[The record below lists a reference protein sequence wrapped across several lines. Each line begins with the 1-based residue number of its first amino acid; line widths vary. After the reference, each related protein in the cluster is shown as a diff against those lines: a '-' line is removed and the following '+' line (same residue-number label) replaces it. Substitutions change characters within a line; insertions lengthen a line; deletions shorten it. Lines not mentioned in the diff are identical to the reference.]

1 MSRKRRLVH
10 WSMEARE
17 LVAAHVVRKGN
28 GSDDPTVEHA
38 VTKAFVSKLAERTG
52 NPRDACFRFVR
63 RFGIAARPTYQEW
76 TEADEGQL
84 LNLIVLHPPSE
95 VAKIMNRSTRAVRSM
110 LHKLGASA
118 QTSRNWFTKF
128 SLATALHTRADEVQ
142 RWIDQGWLKAR
153 VVDTGKLNK
162 VIIDPDDFAHFCR
175 QYRDAAMGRR
185 FNAERLDFLQNFVF
199 WQGRDES
206 RAGNNTHE
214 NGAALNTQI
223 DTSASTEQ
231 REESESD
238 CTVIA

>member
-1 MSRKRRLVH
+1 MSRKRRLVP

-17 LVAAHVVRKGN
+17 LVAAHVVSKGD
-28 GSDDPTVEHA
+28 GSDDPTVEYA
-38 VTKAFVSKLAERTG
+38 VTTALVSKLANITG

-63 RFGIAARPTYQEW
+63 RFGIVARPNYQEW

-95 VAKIMNRSTRAVRSM
+95 VAKIMRRSTRAVRSM

-128 SLATALHTRADEVQ
+128 SLASALHTRADEVQ

-153 VVDTGKLNK
+153 VVDTGKLEK

-185 FNAERLDFLQNFVF
+185 FNAERLDFLQTFVF
-199 WQGRDES
+199 WQGCDES
-206 RAGNNTHE
+206 RPGNNTHE
-214 NGAALNTQI
+214 NGAALSTEI
-223 DTSASTEQ
+223 DTSASTEE

>member
-1 MSRKRRLVH
+1 MSRKRRLVQ
-10 WSMEARE
+10 WSMEARH
-17 LVAAHVVRKGN
+17 LVAEHLVSKPN
-28 GSDDPTVEHA
+28 SSEDPTAEHA
-38 VTKAFVSKLAERTG
+38 VTKALVSKLVEVTG

-63 RFGIAARPTYQEW
+63 RFGIAARPNYREW

-84 LNLIVLHPPSE
+84 LNLVVLHPPSE
-95 VAKIMNRSTRAVRSM
+95 VAKIMCRSTRAVRSM

-128 SLATALHTRADEVQ
+128 SLASALHTRADEVQ

-153 VVDTGKLNK
+153 VVDTGKVEK

-199 WQGRDES
+199 WPGRYES
-206 RAGNNTHE
+206 GPGNNTHE
-214 NGAALNTQI
+214 NGAALST
-223 DTSASTEQ
+223 DTETSASTEE
-231 REESESD
+231 REESESS
-238 CTVIA
+238 CSVTA

>member
-63 RFGIAARPTYQEW
+63 RFGIAGRPNYQEW

-95 VAKIMNRSTRAVRSM
+95 VAKIMRRSTRAVRSR
-110 LHKLGASA
+110 LHELGASA

-128 SLATALHTRADEVQ
+128 SLASALHTRADEVQ

-153 VVDTGKLNK
+153 VVDTGKLEK
-162 VIIDPDDFAHFCR
+162 VIIDPDDFANFCR
-175 QYRDAAMGRR
+175 QYRDTAMGRR

-199 WQGRDES
+199 WQARYES
-206 RAGNNTHE
+206 RPGNNAHE
-214 NGAALNTQI
+214 NRAALSSETESSATTQ
-223 DTSASTEQ
+223 E
-231 REESESD
+231 REESESS
-238 CTVIA
+238 CSVTA